1 MANEEFM
8 SELTLDLS
16 LSSYMILGP
25 DSCDFYMLNTMHR
38 RKPVK
43 LTLKQEFNFNLS
55 LIELIY
61 LIIVKCIYN

>member
-25 DSCDFYMLNTMHR
+25 DSCDFYMLNTMQ
-38 RKPVK
+38 KPVK